1 MCSSDLVDKIRG
13 YDKINAEE
21 IRKQLAELEE
31 KPAISEKV
39 TTTDALKTF
48 DFGSK
53 EGTPQTKATDK
64 AIHNNV
70 INNPDKPMYDE
81 GESFNE
87 AFNRVIPEVSKL
99 VDTVPANTVMV
110 THNSIFGLIRLWDKL
125 GRPNEF
131 TKENRIEYT
140 EQDNKFPTGSV
151 MEIKGKNGTIYVVRH
166 GETEDNLAKNYRR
179 AEVDLTDKGREQAK
193 EAGEE
198 LKNVPISQIIASP
211 LPRTVETSNI
221 ILEQQQKSKEVK
233 PGVSELFESN
243 PELASIGTK
252 EQYSQYLDTIFPDSK
267 VKDIVYHGTTSKEE
281 ILEKGFSPKNIG
293 KKANL
298 AGYYFYS
305 YPKNAEIIGGK
316 SNVLS
321 IILNLKNPTI
331 DEKGRGLDLEKQ
343 KSLEENGF
351 DSVLVPLNPK
361 LQESIDNIK
370 KSPPEGMSEE
380 SILEI
385 ISEWEAL
392 IDKGLPQELVAF
404 YPSQVHILGGKQD
417 IEGFK
422 KFVEKGEVKT
432 KEENVSDNNVI
443 DENYL
448 LLTEQ
453 EQKEFNKLQQE
464 GLISKGLFNQNK
476 DIVYTTKNKNGLIER
491 LKELSIDWIK
501 IETLN
506 NWIKV
511 SIDTLTSQKPQIS
524 KKVNTESTQKELI
537 DKIKSIADRLGIK
550 IERLDVIYN
559 KQQEINTL
567 TKKLETASDQEKEQ
581 IQKQIDDLKEF
592 GIKKEALGLADL
604 LNSTIQLTTNDN
616 LALLSEE
623 VIHFLVDIVQQKNPE
638 LYAELLQKV
647 KTYAKYQEMINRYS
661 KEIES
666 GEYSLEDFQKEAIA
680 QVLVDYLIKDETNE
694 NEYQNN
700 KSQKFWEKIKD
711 WASSFFNSIKN
722 KDYDAF
728 DRFVRDVINSDYI
741 SEQDRKYFK
750 NGKYYYSLAPD
761 RDTIRA
767 NIFNEKA
774 KIGKTIINGI
784 EKYTYEGKVVA
795 QRVSDLVEKFYNF
808 TFRDRS
814 FIKNQIDSIALER
827 GTLVHKAFENTFAKY
842 VDPKTGELFSTP
854 IQSNQELK
862 NFETQYPEYAK
873 IIDSYVK
880 DLIKEYPNGYFI
892 TEVPIINKKK
902 TLAGTIDLMVID
914 KNGKVHVYDWKTKK
928 ATKFIK
934 KTNSIE
940 DITDIPWWN
949 KKAWVLQLDNY
960 ASILQQNYDV
970 AATQIGKLR
979 AIPVLVNQDA
989 ITGTIT
995 RLEMAPFNKNAIN
1008 IKERAKIPVISEK
1021 EVTGKEAIDQILAS
1035 LRALKEDLQKRIN
1048 KKQGKVNIL
1057 KEDLEY
1063 IENLITDLVVVESLD
1078 SVFLN
1083 INGILSNVAD
1093 YFKDKATIKKGILI
1107 QDSIADGND
1116 QIFNDF
1122 QDSLKNKSKE
1132 ELGEMLVEIEKL
1144 KNSLL
1149 IYRGSDKGSS
1159 ILEKLTSVILHTN
1172 PNVTEETRKKISS
1185 LDTSIANGI
1194 TNLQTLKNIVVKE
1207 FGTRY
1212 NIKDVQSIDTE
1223 GGIIGWLID
1232 SISTVYQQRTKV
1244 GKLVGEMFRRIDSEI
1259 RSKNK
1264 KTAEKFEELRNK
1276 KKTFLDTDVS
1286 KVFEK
1291 LLREVEVVIEGEK
1304 QKVFR
1309 LIPKIDSE
1317 YYKSHKEILEK
1328 FTNGLN
1334 KNLKF
1339 FNSNEYNEI
1348 TTWINDN
1355 IDVPKWKE
1363 YFDERRKDYE
1373 DYIKQLTIKQQIDF
1387 PDQYVK
1393 NKMEQFDALND
1404 IFKSPQAFKKLENT
1418 RFINESK
1425 WESKEFKELKKNP
1438 VDLEIYNYF
1447 KYLNQKAISIGYL
1460 DNQGEATF
1468 IPFEVKGTDITK
1480 SPFSYLK
1487 NYVFDKYKD
1496 DFYDDVKI
1504 NPLTEQEELNIKR
1517 PFTIETRIKG
1527 KVSQQ
1532 LDLFKVFEKFEQ
1544 ALNEYETLKKSEDL
1558 ISTIAELEKEKTK
1571 ERAVSISGKILGE
1584 KAKESDRSYER
1595 IKKLVNYRLYGK
1607 KFDRDFQIPTP
1618 FGNLSFLKGFK
1629 LLDSYASQLFLGF
1642 YHKVAIGAYIGSSG
1656 IALSKR
1662 TKAYKKRNLL
1672 LSMINPTEFEYFGFN
1687 KKVGTIKKAFD
1698 YRINSI
1704 EKEELDLRRTNT
1716 IKNLAII
1723 SWKYAAQTL
1732 QVVDEKIQDDL
1743 FFASLSS
1750 HYVINNKIVNIED
1763 LKEELYPNYYENP
1776 SKYDKEFKKYIKDK
1790 TTLKEWVENN
1800 IKDGKLDLS
1809 SLDQESLFDFN
1820 QLIKGTS
1827 KEIIGNMSSEDYS
1840 YMRVGFF
1847 ANAFSKF
1854 KVWVP
1859 GVAKHFYANVHYN
1872 RETKSTSVGSFNS
1885 FANLMASSLFG
1896 ISFGKNM
1903 TRTEAVKMSAMLM
1916 LPFINNKK
1924 SATLTTF
1931 MRNKYKAYIE
1941 EGKEKG
1947 FDIEMSEKQF
1957 IDAYLEKSKSFMN
1970 HAAIIGIVTI
1980 LANIVGGDDDDNP
1993 FLDYTS
1999 GGIIKGLNELY
2010 GLFTPWSS
2018 LKFVTKTSFPQLA
2031 ALGEIADPFIQ
2042 LATIGQW
2049 DKIWLSLAEKIGGE
2063 IQEEAQKAVEKSEK
2077 TTLIGKVTRETLDAI
2092 PYIRQLNRNIL
2103 VPYSESYQD
2112 FLGVDKNFKVK

>member
-1 MCSSDLVDKIRG
+1 MNNCKSTDFKYLSSKANAEKKLFDKGAIDVYNKIINLEIFNDLALQFLEFVKKEFNLDPTSVISGRFGDSVIFNNDVFRKVDKVRG
-13 YDKINAEE
+13 YDKINAEN
-21 IRKQLAELEE
+21 IRKQLAALE
-31 KPAISEKV
+31 KP
-39 TTTDALKTF
+39 T
-48 DFGSK
+48 
-53 EGTPQTKATDK
+53 Q
-64 AIHNNV
+64 
-70 INNPDKPMYDE
+70 
-81 GESFNE
+81 
-87 AFNRVIPEVSKL
+87 
-99 VDTVPANTVMV
+99 
-110 THNSIFGLIRLWDKL
+110 
-125 GRPNEF
+125 
-131 TKENRIEYT
+131 
-140 EQDNKFPTGSV
+140 
-151 MEIKGKNGTIYVVRH
+151 
-166 GETEDNLAKNYRR
+166 
-179 AEVDLTDKGREQAK
+179 
-193 EAGEE
+193 
-198 LKNVPISQIIASP
+198 
-211 LPRTVETSNI
+211 
-221 ILEQQQKSKEVK
+221 EVK
-233 PGVSELFESN
+233 PGVEELFNNN
-243 PELASIGTK
+243 PELANAVYEALGFRQTVVAEIGTAFKDPSKFSK
-252 EQYSQYLDTIFPDSK
+252 EDYDALEDMGYTEDEILDKLGAKKSETVLTKTLVTPQQKQQALQQYSQYLDSIFPDSK
-267 VKDIVYHGTTSKEE
+267 VKDIVYHGTSKDFDKFNKEPIWSLFEQLGSQVASKEG
-281 ILEKGFSPKNIG
+281 IF
-293 KKANL
+293 
-298 AGYYFYS
+298 F
-305 YPKNAEIIGGK
+305 GK
-316 SNVLS
+316 SQKHVKPFGNKIVLAL
-321 IILNLKNPTI
+321 LNIKNPLNWGKDISDNARELNKLISNQDAIYSVDTVA
-331 DEKGRGLDLEKQ
+331 G
-343 KSLEENGF
+343 ENY
-351 DSVLVPLNPK
+351 
-361 LQESIDNIK
+361 
-370 KSPPEGMSEE
+370 PEVVVFEPE
-380 SILEI
+380 QI
-385 ISEWEAL
+385 
-392 IDKGLPQELVAF
+392 
-404 YPSQVHILGGKQD
+404 HILGNKQD

-422 KFVEKGEVKT
+422 EFVEKGEVET
-432 KEENVSDNNVI
+432 KKENISDNNVI

-453 EQKEFNKLQQE
+453 EQKEFDKLQQE
-464 GLISKGLFNQNK
+464 GLITKGLFNENK
-476 DIVYTTKNKNGLIER
+476 DIVYTTKNKNGLIQR
-491 LKELSIDWIK
+491 LKELGINWIK

-511 SIDTLTSQKPQIS
+511 SIDTLTSQKPQVS
-524 KKVNTESTQKELI
+524 KKINAESTQKELI

-567 TKKLETASDQEKEQ
+567 TKKLETASEQEKQQ
-581 IQKQIDDLKEF
+581 IQKQIDELKEF
-592 GIKKEALGLADL
+592 GIKKEALALADL
-604 LNSTIQLTTNDN
+604 LNSTIQLTTDDN

-623 VIHFLVDIVQQKNPE
+623 VIHFLVDIVKQKNPE

-647 KTYAKYQEMINRYS
+647 KTYAKYQEMMNKYS

-694 NEYQNN
+694 NEYQNS

-711 WASSFFNSIKN
+711 WASSFFDSIKN

-741 SEQDRKYFK
+741 SEEDRKYFK

-767 NIFNEKA
+767 NIFNEKS

-808 TFRDRS
+808 AFRDRG

-842 VDPKTGELFSTP
+842 VDPKTGELLSTP
-854 IQSNQELK
+854 IQANKELK
-862 NFETQYPEYAK
+862 DFETQYPGHAK
-873 IIDSYVK
+873 IIDDYVK

-934 KTNSIE
+934 KTNSIQ
-940 DITDIPWWN
+940 DITEIPWWN

-960 ASILQQNYDV
+960 ANILQQNYDI
-970 AATQIGKLR
+970 AATQIGRLR
-979 AIPVLVNQDA
+979 AIPVLVNQDVVTGI
-989 ITGTIT
+989 ITS
-995 RLEMAPFNKNAIN
+995 LEMAPFNKNAIN

-1035 LRALKEDLQKRIN
+1035 LRAIKEDLQKRIN

-1063 IENLITDLVVVESLD
+1063 IDNLITDLIVAESLD

-1093 YFKDKATIKKGILI
+1093 YFKDKATIKRGILI
-1107 QDSIADGND
+1107 KVSVPDGND

-1132 ELGEMLVEIEKL
+1132 ELGDMLVEIEKL

-1149 IYRGSDKGSS
+1149 IYRGSNIGSS
-1159 ILEKLTSVILHTN
+1159 ILEELTSAILYTN
-1172 PNVTEETRKKISS
+1172 PNITEETRKRISS
-1185 LDTSIANGI
+1185 LDTSISNGI

-1212 NIKDVQSIDTE
+1212 NVEDVQSIDAE
-1223 GGIIGWLID
+1223 GGILSTIID
-1232 SISTVYQQRTKV
+1232 GFSSVYQQRTKV
-1244 GKLVGEMFRRIDSEI
+1244 GKLVGEMFRKIDSEI

-1264 KTAEKFEELRNK
+1264 KTAERFEELRNK

-1286 KVFEK
+1286 KVFQK

-1304 QKVFR
+1304 QKVFK
-1309 LIPKIDSE
+1309 LIPKIDPE
-1317 YYKSHKEILEK
+1317 YYKSHKEALEK

-1355 IDVPKWKE
+1355 IDVPKWKD

-1373 DYIKQLTIKQQIDF
+1373 DYIKQLAIKQQIDF
-1387 PDQYVK
+1387 PDEYVK
-1393 NKMEQFDALND
+1393 NKMEQFDILND

-1418 RFINESK
+1418 RFIKEDK

-1468 IPFEVKGTDITK
+1468 IPFEVKSTDIAK

-1487 NYVFDKYKD
+1487 NYLFSKYED
-1496 DFYDDVKI
+1496 DAYDDVKI
-1504 NPLTEQEELNIKR
+1504 NPLTEQEELNLKR
-1517 PFTIETRIKG
+1517 PFTIETKVKG
-1527 KVSQQ
+1527 NISQQ

-1558 ISTIAELEKEKTK
+1558 ITTIAELEKEKTK
-1571 ERAVSISGKILGE
+1571 EKAVSVLGKILDP
-1584 KAKESDRSYER
+1584 KAKEDTASYER

-1607 KFDRDFQIPTP
+1607 KFKRDFQISTSI
-1618 FGNLSFLKGFK
+1618 GNFSFLKGMRM
-1629 LLDSYASQLFLGF
+1629 LDSYASQLFLGF

-1656 IALSKR
+1656 VALSKR
-1662 TKAYKKRNLL
+1662 TKAYRKRSLL
-1672 LSMINPTEFEYFGFN
+1672 FSMINPTESEYFGFN
-1687 KKVGTIKKAFD
+1687 KKVTTIKKAFD
-1698 YRINSI
+1698 YRINPI

-1716 IKNLAII
+1716 IKNLAIV

-1732 QVVDEKIQDDL
+1732 QAVDEKIQDDL
-1743 FFASLSS
+1743 FFASLRS

-1763 LKEELYPNYYENP
+1763 LKEQLYPNYYENP

-1790 TTLKEWVENN
+1790 TTLKDWVDNN
-1800 IKDGKLDLS
+1800 IKNGKLDLS
-1809 SLDQESLFDFN
+1809 SLDKESVFDFN
-1820 QLIKGTS
+1820 ELIKGTA

-1840 YMRVGFF
+1840 YIRIGFF
-1847 ANAFSKF
+1847 ANSFSKF
-1854 KVWVP
+1854 KVWFP
-1859 GVAKHFYANVHYN
+1859 GVAKNFFASIHYN
-1872 RETKSTSVGSFNS
+1872 RETKSSSIGSFNS
-1885 FANLMASSLFG
+1885 FASLMASSLYG

-1903 TRTEAVKMSAMLM
+1903 TRTEAVKMTAMLM
-1916 LPFINNKK
+1916 LPIINNKR
-1924 SATLTTF
+1924 SAAFTSF
-1931 MRNKYKAYIE
+1931 MRNKYKLYVE
-1941 EGKEKG
+1941 EAKEKG
-1947 FDIEMSEKQF
+1947 FDIEISEKQY

-1970 HAAIIGIVTI
+1970 HVTI
-1980 LANIVGGDDDDNP
+1980 IAALSMLQNAFGGDDDNM
-1993 FLDYTS
+1993 FLDYIS
-1999 GGIIKGLNELY
+1999 KGIGKGVQELTGIY
-2010 GLFTPWSS
+2010 TPPQAV
-2018 LKFVTKTSFPQLA
+2018 KFITKTSFPQLG
-2031 ALGEIADPFIQ
+2031 ALGELWDPFYE
-2042 LATIGQW
+2042 LLTLGQ
-2049 DKIWLSLAEKIGGE
+2049 DANIWLSIVETIPFLQGGST
-2063 IQEEAQKAVEKSEK
+2063 QEEAQKGAAKEDK
-2077 TTLIGKVTRETLDAI
+2077 TTFFGKVTRETMDAV
-2092 PYIRQLNRNIL
+2092 PYVRQLNRNVL
-2103 VPYSESYQD
+2103 VPYNEDWQE
-2112 FLGVDKNFKVK
+2112 FLGVDKNFKVR